1 MCKRFL
7 EKLLATILIFNLTF
21 ANFAFVTQSYAASFA
36 EMIFGTSSDTGSKNI
51 SFDAYFE
58 VEGEN
63 GTSMVGDINSK
74 NLFINA
80 NLNVEKEG
88 YLQNAKIE
96 IVSANDEE
104 LNFDIREEISENS
117 QVVQSGE
124 NEQDITNQVGD
135 VQTGDEQ
142 NQETPAESTPSG
154 TSSNKTEVVK
164 ESGDLNKLGETTQSG
179 TPSETNTASKSDNA
193 NGIAN
198 ETTAEPIITVAPSTT
213 DLTHKIGEVSNQTEE
228 SSKNENTSVNQ
239 TATNQT
245 AEETNSVKNTVE
257 GNVVENSV
265 SENPEEGSSN
275 ENSVETQAN
284 ENTAEVPN
292 DETQAEEPAENPE
305 NNGEQAE
312 EGNQESE
319 EPSTEEPKEN
329 ETVEDLIKNQEYLE
343 NFENNTL
350 LFSQIEKDSKIA
362 LKIPIEY
369 KNEKFIKES
378 KLSGECIIRFTGTYV
393 NNEGEPTDVAKEVKL
408 KLSWKDERKASLEEE
423 KSKYITYEQ
432 GIIFQ
437 TVERIDTRA
446 EDNVKTLP
454 IDETVL
460 EIEAPIIKDQ
470 KPSKISV
477 VANSTEGTNG
487 QKIGEVK
494 FGEDNWEYSEEENKL
509 RITVKNEK
517 QMVEI
522 NESEGEYLQE
532 GEKKQEERIYN
543 GSGIDEFLVTYTY
556 GNVTVAENEQIQTS
570 TKAVAKVT
578 TLSAGDNKTSSV
590 EKESTY
596 TLEGT
601 TGEIV
606 SLHVDNNMKEISKA
620 YAYVNYNN
628 PGKYETEVQEEMIV
642 NISYKDIVEGIEVKD
657 VSNAYVDKEGKEKE
671 TNDIYYKKLS
681 VNKENFQNILGESGE
696 IRIKDEAGNLI
707 GIINKDTGANEDG
720 NVEAVFAQKCSKL
733 TFEITK
739 PVEEGNIVISKVK
752 AIGDVSV
759 DKSTY
764 RNLAKITSKSKIEA
778 KYSYVEGTVNVAEVT
793 TAINLVDTTTEAT
806 LKVNKDSLSTMET
819 NTDIELRVK
828 LNNAKESSDLYGHSE
843 FEIELPEPIENVELT
858 NTKLLYG
865 EGLQITE
872 SKVEGRVIK
881 VTLDGTQT
889 GINTG
894 VLTDGTNIV
903 MTANIKVNM
912 YTPAKQEKIIL
923 RYTNGEATN
932 YVDAGVQKVDI
943 GFSSPTGLVA
953 VNSLSNYDSQGS
965 VLTSIRQGK
974 KEGKIAIY
982 GGQLTA
988 KTELIVMNNYIDSL
1002 EDISILGR
1010 IPFEGVK
1017 SLNDDNDLGTTLSTK
1032 LAGLIEANVQNRGS
1046 FNIYYSENGEA
1057 TKDLNDASNGWTL
1070 QPANIETV
1078 KSYLIVPTEAT
1089 YKMEKYEVLRFSYN
1103 YVVPE
1108 NLPHNEDIY
1117 GTFGV
1122 YYKNT
1127 SESLQERL
1135 EIADLVG
1142 LTTGAGP
1149 ELKVEISKDLQTV
1162 KQGEEFPVSVSV
1174 TNVGKTTVE
1183 SVNIEFPIPI
1193 TSTYSRH
1200 ELNVKDATVSKDT
1213 ERIKVFLDKM
1223 AIGQTVNLK
1232 VYLVARPL
1240 VGTNAETREISPQ
1253 VNVTAADLEKVI
1265 TEKSNTIK
1273 IEIGEFSISEENT
1286 SKKTEEE
1293 IQRAG
1298 TQIVL
1303 STNVVNLS
1311 GRTRN
1316 NVVVTREVPNEFS
1329 FLSAT
1334 ENGTYDENTRT
1345 ITWNFET
1352 MEAGNTIKIET
1363 VLLVDNYEE
1372 NIGKKEILISSN
1384 VKADNSESYKSNTVV
1399 VEIGKPILKITQ
1411 TTENENAYL
1420 KEGDEVNYTFNIRND
1435 GGVSAK
1441 ELKIEDDVPDGIMIT
1456 NINYF
1461 DGNNEINN
1469 KGPFDSGIKLDVEI
1483 PPESDWTLRMSG
1495 TVTGVVGTTELRA
1508 TNYAV
1513 ISSEEVEKITSNS
1526 VTHIIEGSGEVSNI
1540 SQEGENSDSNI
1551 SGNINQ
1557 PQEQIK
1563 TYKIEGRVWE
1573 DQNRDGIRNEEEEVM
1588 PNIPVKLVNSETGEV
1603 LQGITTNSEGAYSF
1617 SGIPNGIYTVLF
1629 EYDSTKYRVTTYQKE
1644 GVPGNVN
1651 SDVISTTIES
1661 SGKTSEAGVTDSIII
1676 NDGSISSIDLGL
1688 VLAQVFDLKL
1698 EKYISNVSV
1707 KTAKDET
1714 SKDYNNVTLAKT
1726 DIRSK
1731 YLNGSVVTVEYTFI
1745 VSNEGDFSGF
1755 AKTIVDYMPR
1765 EMEFNPELEQNKD
1778 WYVGQDGNLYTN
1790 ILENRELKSG
1800 DKETIKLVLTKHTT
1814 EENIGIMSNIA
1825 EIYEDYNTYG
1835 EKDINSIPANKMQT
1849 ENDIGK
1855 ADLVIGV
1862 GTGGIIIYISIIIL
1876 IFVLGSITV
1885 VAVRENFVIT
1895 KEKGGF
1901 KWKRRIR

>member
-1 MCKRFL
+1 MCKKFL
-7 EKLLATILIFNLTF
+7 EKLLATVLIFNLTF
-21 ANFAFVTQSYAASFA
+21 VNFAFVTQSYAASFA

-63 GTSMVGDINSK
+63 GTSMVGDVNSK

-96 IVSANDEE
+96 IVGANDEE

-117 QVVQSGE
+117 EVVQSIE
-124 NEQDITNQVGD
+124 NEQDITNQAGD
-135 VQTGDEQ
+135 VQADEEQ
-142 NQETPAESTPSG
+142 SQEPTVPSE

-164 ESGDLNKLGETTQSG
+164 AGGNLNTLGETTQSG
-179 TPSETNTASKSDNA
+179 TPSNTVETNTASKNDVE
-193 NGIAN
+193 N
-198 ETTAEPIITVAPSTT
+198 ETSSTPTVTVAPSTT
-213 DLTHKIGEVSNQTEE
+213 DLVHQIGEVS
-228 SSKNENTSVNQ
+228 NQ

-245 AEETNSVKNTVE
+245 AEETNSVKNAVS

-265 SENPEEGSSN
+265 TENLAETQENENPANSQNDGTQSEEP
-275 ENSVETQAN
+275 ENVEEQAEQSVQET
-284 ENTAEVPN
+284 EEPIS
-292 DETQAEEPAENPE
+292 EEPAV
-305 NNGEQAE
+305 
-312 EGNQESE
+312 
-319 EPSTEEPKEN
+319 EEPKEN

-369 KNEKFIKES
+369 RNEEYIKES
-378 KLSGECIIRFTGTYV
+378 KLSGECIVRFTGTYV
-393 NNEGEPTDVAKEVKL
+393 NNEGEQTDVAKEVKL

-446 EDNVKTLP
+446 QENVKTLP

-494 FGEDNWEYSEEENKL
+494 FGEDNWEYNEEENKL

-522 NESEGEYLQE
+522 NESKGEYLQE

-606 SLHVDNNMKEISKA
+606 SLHLDNNMKEISKA

-778 KYSYVEGTVNVAEVT
+778 KYSYVEGTVNVGEVT
-793 TAINLVDTTTEAT
+793 TNINLVDTTTEAT

-872 SKVEGRVIK
+872 SKVEGRIIK
-881 VTLDGTQT
+881 VTIDGTQK

-903 MTANIKVNM
+903 MNANIKVNM

-932 YVDAGVQKVDI
+932 YVDAGVKKVDI
-943 GFSSPTGLVA
+943 GFSAPTGLVA
-953 VNSLSNYDSQGS
+953 VNSISNYDSQGS

-974 KEGKIAIY
+974 KDGKIAIY
-982 GGQLTA
+982 GGPVTA
-988 KTELIVMNNYIDSL
+988 KTELIVMNNYVDSL

-1017 SLNDDNDLGTTLSTK
+1017 GLNDDNDLGTTLSTK
-1032 LAGLIEANVQNRGS
+1032 LAGLIEANTQNRGS

-1057 TKDLNDASNGWTL
+1057 TKDLNDASNGWIL
-1070 QPANIETV
+1070 EPANIETV

-1103 YVVPE
+1103 YIVPE

-1127 SESLQERL
+1127 SETLQERL

-1142 LTTGAGP
+1142 LTTGVGP
-1149 ELKVEISKDLQTV
+1149 ELKVEVSKDIQTI
-1162 KQGEEFPVSVSV
+1162 KQGEEFPVSISVS
-1174 TNVGKTTVE
+1174 NVGKTTVE

-1200 ELNVKDATVSKDT
+1200 ELDLEDATVSKDT

-1223 AIGQTVNLK
+1223 EIGQTVNLK
-1232 VYLVARPL
+1232 IYLVAKILGGGNEDRDKI
-1240 VGTNAETREISPQ
+1240 TPQ
-1253 VNVTAADLEKVI
+1253 VNVTAADLERVIVEKGDTILIEIPEISI
-1265 TEKSNTIK
+1265 TEEDSSIKS
-1273 IEIGEFSISEENT
+1273 EIAV
-1286 SKKTEEE
+1286 K
-1293 IQRAG
+1293 RAG
-1298 TQIVL
+1298 DEFDLRTTVI
-1303 STNVVNLS
+1303 NLDKERS
-1311 GRTRN
+1311 N
-1316 NVVVTREVPNEFS
+1316 NVVVRKTLPKELTFV
-1329 FLSAT
+1329 SAT
-1334 ENGTYDENTRT
+1334 ENGVYDENTRT
-1345 ITWNFET
+1345 ITWQLGNMET
-1352 MEAGNTIKIET
+1352 GDMKKLETSLTVNT
-1363 VLLVDNYEE
+1363 YEE
-1372 NIGKKEILISSN
+1372 EVGTKEISNVSS
-1384 VKADNSESYKSNTVV
+1384 VKADNTSEYKSNDVV
-1399 VEIGKPILKITQ
+1399 LKIGKPILKINQ

-1420 KEGDEVNYTFNIRND
+1420 KEGDPVNYTFTIRND
-1435 GGVSAK
+1435 GGVSARN
-1441 ELKIEDDVPDGIMIT
+1441 LKITDDIPDGIVIT

-1461 DGNNEINN
+1461 SGDNEVNQS
-1469 KGPFDSGIKLDVEI
+1469 GPFDNGINLDIEI
-1483 PPESDWTLRMSG
+1483 PAESDLVLKLSG
-1495 TVTGVVGTTELRA
+1495 TVTAVKNTAETPA
-1508 TNYAV
+1508 TNFAV
-1513 ISSEEVEKITSNS
+1513 ISSDEVENITSNS
-1526 VTHIIEGSGEVSNI
+1526 VTHILEGSSETSNI
-1540 SQEGENSDSNI
+1540 TQDGESFDSNLN
-1551 SGNINQ
+1551 GNLSQ
-1557 PQEQIK
+1557 PEEPVK
-1563 TYKIEGRVWE
+1563 TYKIEGIAWE
-1573 DQNRDGIRNEEEEVM
+1573 DQNRDGTRNEEEEVM
-1588 PNIPVKLVNSETGEV
+1588 PDVPVKLVNSETGEV
-1603 LQGITTNSEGAYSF
+1603 LQSITTNSEGAYSF
-1617 SGIPNGIYTVLF
+1617 IGVPNGIYTVLF

-1644 GVPGNVN
+1644 GVPGNIN

-1661 SGKTSEAGVTDSIII
+1661 DGKTSEAGVTDSITI
-1676 NDGSISSIDLGL
+1676 NDGSISNIDLGL

-1698 EKYISNVSV
+1698 EKYISKVSV
-1707 KTAKDET
+1707 KTEKDET
-1714 SKDYNNVTLAKT
+1714 SKDYDNVTLAKT

-1731 YLNGSVVTVEYTFI
+1731 YLNGAVVTVEYTFI

-1755 AKTIVDYMPR
+1755 AKTIVDYIPK

-1790 ILENRELKSG
+1790 LLENRELKSG
-1800 DKETIKLVLTKHTT
+1800 DKETIKLILTKHTT

-1835 EKDINSIPANKMQT
+1835 EKDINSTPANKMQT

-1862 GTGGIIIYISIIIL
+1862 GTGGLIIYISIIVL
-1876 IFVLGSITV
+1876 IIILGSI
-1885 VAVRENFVIT
+1885 AVITIKNNFVIT
-1895 KEKGGF
+1895 KEEGGL
-1901 KWKRRIR
+1901 KWKRSIK